1 MPSPYFV
8 NIFASVSVSH
18 NCTFFAILMVS
29 LTDSMLPYSM
39 KSTGRSDP
47 LQRSAAFW
55 GEESDME
62 ESEMSVPMGTLKSDD
77 LKDDFDFYD

>member
-1 MPSPYFV
+1 
-8 NIFASVSVSH
+8 
-18 NCTFFAILMVS
+18 
-29 LTDSMLPYSM
+29 M

-77 LKDDFDFYD
+77 LKDDFDFYDWSMQETTFPFAVLFF

>member
-1 MPSPYFV
+1 MDLLFGFV
-8 NIFASVSVSH
+8 
-18 NCTFFAILMVS
+18 CS
-29 LTDSMLPYSM
+29 L

-47 LQRSAAFW
+47 TQRSAAFW

-62 ESEMSVPMGTLKSDD
+62 ESEMSVPMGTGTLKSDD

>member
-1 MPSPYFV
+1 
-8 NIFASVSVSH
+8 
-18 NCTFFAILMVS
+18 
-29 LTDSMLPYSM
+29 M